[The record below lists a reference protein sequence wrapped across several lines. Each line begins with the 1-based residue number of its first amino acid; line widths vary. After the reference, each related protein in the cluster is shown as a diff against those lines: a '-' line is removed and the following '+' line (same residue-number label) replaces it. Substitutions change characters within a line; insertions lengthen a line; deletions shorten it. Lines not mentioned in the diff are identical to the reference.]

1 MNNKLEENIKL
12 SIEEEKKL
20 THYIRDGRNK
30 YITNAKET
38 VELVCMKNSEL
49 IKEYLK
55 NQNISQLIMIL
66 RQEVYDVFLEQE
78 IRFNEIILKQIGL
91 EFDYPKEILSEIVN
105 NLEKDFSKELNITEF
120 RNRINEEFSTYA
132 GKIYPYIYQLSLSNT
147 QSRRSRAGSTFE
159 SIIYTLYE
167 LLGYSYDSQAQ
178 IGKLAFE
185 KLGLGK
191 VVDSVLPG
199 IQAFNDYRNKTVV
212 GSMKTT
218 LRERWQEV
226 VEEVQRSN
234 LPNIYLLTVD
244 EDIAGAKI
252 KQMAM
257 HNIILV
263 VLKNIKE
270 TKFSKDHNVISFEYY
285 FYKNIPEVLNYW
297 DK

>member
-1 MNNKLEENIKL
+1 
-12 SIEEEKKL
+12 
-20 THYIRDGRNK
+20 
-30 YITNAKET
+30 
-38 VELVCMKNSEL
+38 
-49 IKEYLK
+49 
-55 NQNISQLIMIL
+55 
-66 RQEVYDVFLEQE
+66 LEQE

-191 VVDSVLPG
+191 VVDSVLPS

-226 VEEVQRSN
+226 VEEVQRFN

-297 DK
+297 DKWGEN